1 MRPDTYSAR
10 APDRTHWPWLVVAL
24 ITIYTSVLLSSLF
37 SSEALLRDAIDRRL
51 LADGTHSAAQV
62 VDFPTPPLEDA
73 NVRIMQNLK
82 YKFVQMWI
90 WAKSQTDI

>member
-62 VDFPTPPLEDA
+62 VDFLAERQRDSPRQA
-73 NVRIMQNLK
+73 
-82 YKFVQMWI
+82 
-90 WAKSQTDI
+90 